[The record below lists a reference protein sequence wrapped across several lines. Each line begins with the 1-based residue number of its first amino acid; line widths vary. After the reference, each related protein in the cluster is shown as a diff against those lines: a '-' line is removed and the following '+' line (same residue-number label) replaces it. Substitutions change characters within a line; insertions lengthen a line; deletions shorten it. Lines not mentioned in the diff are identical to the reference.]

1 LHTHS
6 LHVALPISFDKFT
19 TKYLAGAKYLL
30 DHKKIAFLG
39 LAIVTIIG
47 VVFLMNTPR
56 SFIPTEDDSFVTYSL
71 AMPPG
76 ASLSRTTA
84 VLRKA
89 DSILKKRED
98 IAGMTTVSGF
108 NALDGGVSPAF
119 AAGYINMKPH
129 NERTDIKSINAFM
142 DTIRSDLSQIDE
154 ATFTVFPRPTV
165 QGFGEFAGLEL
176 VLQDRLGGDIRDFDL
191 VADTFIRQINELPEV
206 GNAYTTFKS
215 NFPQF
220 EADIDVVKA
229 KSLGVDIREMMSTI
243 RLYFAR
249 VNGGDFNR
257 FGRTYRVYLQAD
269 FDFRTDPESL
279 NSIFVRNKEGKMVP
293 VGTLMTLN
301 KVIGPESVSRY
312 NLYNSITVNAT
323 PASGYSTNDAM
334 TAIEQLASAELPVN
348 YGYEWTG
355 MAYEESQAGS
365 QTILIFG
372 LSFIFIYFLL
382 AAQYESYILPWA
394 VLLSVPVGLVGVFS
408 TIWIAGLQN
417 NIYV

>member
-1 LHTHS
+1 FKAFNS
-6 LHVALPISFDKFT
+6 SFDKFT
-19 TKYLAGAKYLL
+19 KRYIVGVTYLMN
-30 DHKKIAFLG
+30 HKKVAFLG
-39 LAIVTIIG
+39 LATVTLIG
-47 VVFLMNTPR
+47 AVFLMNTPK

-76 ASLSRTTA
+76 ASLARTTA

-119 AAGYINMKPH
+119 AAGYINLKPH
-129 NERTDIKSINAFM
+129 KQRSHIKSIQAFM
-142 DTIRSDLSQIDE
+142 DTVRADLSRIDE

-176 VLQDRLGGDIRDFDL
+176 VLQDRLRGDIRDFDL
-191 VADTFIRQINELPEV
+191 VADTFIRQINNLREV

-220 EADIDVVKA
+220 EADIDVVKC

-243 RLYFAR
+243 RLYVAR
-249 VNGGDFNR
+249 VKGGDFNR

-269 FDFRTDPESL
+269 FDYRSDPESL

-301 KVIGPESVSRY
+301 KVIG
-312 NLYNSITVNAT
+312 
-323 PASGYSTNDAM
+323 
-334 TAIEQLASAELPVN
+334 
-348 YGYEWTG
+348 
-355 MAYEESQAGS
+355 
-365 QTILIFG
+365 
-372 LSFIFIYFLL
+372 
-382 AAQYESYILPWA
+382 
-394 VLLSVPVGLVGVFS
+394 
-408 TIWIAGLQN
+408 
-417 NIYV
+417 